1 MGTTCTPDKYR
12 SATAATIEDALRDA
26 ILARVDSKKITSA
39 DIHQRYPSIRK
50 GHLDRLRNGDTM
62 GFRMLTSLAEAI
74 GLEPVLKV

>member
-1 MGTTCTPDKYR
+1 MGAPCIPEKYR
-12 SATAATIEDALRDA
+12 SATAAKLEDTLRDA
-26 ILARVDSKKITSA
+26 ILARIDARQITSA